1 MRTPTT
7 PTTPNTSRSAVVL
20 FGACAGVD
28 GEPRSLMAN
37 LVSYE
42 VSPLRGGIAAGE
54 PNRVTGW
61 NDLSRMKGNFQVRFL
76 EGGGLATARLYS
88 AWLMDLLARAL
99 RWLLGLTFQVL
110 QKWCPWLTC
119 TSCKAVRPIR
129 RCALCP
135 ASCRAKI
142 SHQPGKA
149 DPR

>member
-88 AWLMDLLARAL
+88 AWLVDLLISCVVAASLEGR
-99 RWLLGLTFQVL
+99 LGDAWGVE
-110 QKWCPWLTC
+110 
-119 TSCKAVRPIR
+119 S
-129 RCALCP
+129 
-135 ASCRAKI
+135 
-142 SHQPGKA
+142 
-149 DPR
+149 

>member
-88 AWLMDLLARAL
+88 AKPSSAARPPVLCASL
-99 RWLLGLTFQVL
+99 ICLVEANLT
-110 QKWCPWLTC
+110 
-119 TSCKAVRPIR
+119 I
-129 RCALCP
+129 
-135 ASCRAKI
+135 
-142 SHQPGKA
+142 
-149 DPR
+149 